1 MPVTINGDGTITG
14 LAVGGLPDGCVDT
27 DTLANGA
34 ATGAKQGAGSVIQ
47 VVQSSTQTRTVINQ
61 GTTFMDTG
69 LSATITPQFSS
80 SKILIHAYH
89 SVTFSNFAGNGDTG
103 GWGIRLLRG
112 STVIKNGASNGTD
125 HYISVPSESSYIVFN
140 DPDAFSFLDSPNTT
154 SAVTYK
160 TQANESNAEINIVVN
175 GNNASNVSC
184 EMILME
190 IKA

>member
-112 STVIKNGASNGTD
+112 NTVIKNGASNGSD

-160 TQANESNAEINIVVN
+160 TQANESNAEINVTIN

>member
-1 MPVTINGDGTITG
+1 MPVTINGDGSITG
-14 LAVGGLPDGCVDT
+14 LSVGGLPDGCVDT

-103 GWGIRLLRG
+103 GWSVRLLRG
-112 STVIKNGASNGTD
+112 STVIKNGSTNGTD
-125 HYISVPSESSYIVFN
+125 HYISVPAESSYIVFN

-160 TQANESNAEINIVVN
+160 TQANESNAEINIVIN

>member
-1 MPVTINGDGTITG
+1 MPVTINGNGSISG
-14 LAVGGLPDGCVDT
+14 LSVGGLGSNVVNSTSLHNDAVTASHMPT
-27 DTLANGA
+27 
-34 ATGAKQGAGSVIQ
+34 GSVIQ
-47 VVQSSTQTRTVINQ
+47 TVQTTTQTKTTINQ

-69 LSATITPQFSS
+69 VTATITPQFSS

-103 GWGIRLLRG
+103 GWSVRLLRG
-112 STVIKNGASNGTD
+112 NTVIKNGSDNGSD

-160 TQANESNAEINIVVN
+160 TQANESNSEINILIN
-175 GNNASNVSC
+175 GNDAFNVSC

-190 IKA
+190 IKG